1 MWRPMEN
8 LSIPIT
14 MRCAQCKTKLAAVTF
29 GCACEK
35 TFCVKCRLPEVHAC
49 PAQVKKEVILPKV
62 IASKLET
69 I

>member
-1 MWRPMEN
+1 
-8 LSIPIT
+8 

-35 TFCVKCRLPEVHAC
+35 TFCVKCRLPEVHSC